1 MKQGLDA
8 NSSLSHY
15 RILSRLGAGGMGEV
29 WLAEDTRLN
38 RKVALKLVPA
48 EFTQDAERVRRFTQ
62 EAKAASALSHPNIV
76 TVHDIGETE
85 SGRFIVMELVA
96 GQTLRT
102 VISAGHSVETLLT
115 LGTQT
120 AKAVTAA
127 HAAGITHR
135 DLKPDNIMVRDDG
148 YVKILDFGLARL
160 RVETESD
167 PEGPTLARETSPG
180 RLLGTAAY
188 MSPEQASGLSASYPS
203 DIFSLGIVFYELAT
217 GQHPFQSE
225 TLMGYLHA
233 ISFQNPAS
241 LSRLK
246 PEIPSPLNDLVL
258 RMLEKEP
265 SRRPTAAEVAQT
277 LEELR
282 QGNASGSST
291 HSSFTPPGRNTVG
304 RDSERNELRAG
315 FKRVSAGQ
323 GGLLC
328 VAGEPGIGKTTL
340 VEDFLAELAAAN
352 QCIIGVAL
360 SAWRGP
366 KHICPGWKRSRA
378 CSKAAA

>member
-1 MKQGLDA
+1 MKQGLEA

-38 RKVALKLVPA
+38 RKVALKLLPA

-96 GQTLRT
+96 GQTLRA
-102 VISAGHSVETLLT
+102 VISADHSVETLLA
-115 LGTQT
+115 LGTQA
-120 AKAVTAA
+120 AKAVSAA

-135 DLKPDNIMVRDDG
+135 DLKPDNIMLRDDG

-167 PEGPTLARETSPG
+167 PEGETLARETSPG

-291 HSSFTPPGRNTVG
+291 HSSFVAPPGRNTVG
-304 RDSERNELRAG
+304 RESERNELRAG
-315 FKRVSAGQ
+315 FSECRTRRAVVCGWRAGHWKDDS
-323 GGLLC
+323 GGRFSRRTGRRQPMHYRPRALL
-328 VAGEPGIGKTTL
+328 
-340 VEDFLAELAAAN
+340 
-352 QCIIGVAL
+352 
-360 SAWRGP
+360 
-366 KHICPGWKRSRA
+366 
-378 CSKAAA
+378 